1 MKAIMVMFDSL
12 NRAMLEPYGCD
23 WTKTPNFR
31 RLAERTV
38 TFDNCYV
45 GSLPCMPARREM
57 HTGRYNFLH
66 RSWGPL
72 EPFDD
77 SMPEILKNNGVY
89 THLVSDHTHYWEDGG
104 ATYHPRY
111 TTWEISRGQEGDI
124 WKGQVKEP
132 EMPKTPFSAFFERAR
147 KAMKVS
153 GSGIYRQDAVNRQYM
168 DTENKMPQAC
178 TFKNGLEFIDKNHKE
193 DNWFLQIETFD
204 PHEPFFASQRF
215 KDLYPDPDYTE
226 DDFDWPPY
234 APVNENEA
242 VVQHGRK
249 QYAALLSMCDYYLGQ
264 VLDKIDELDMWKDTM
279 LIVNTDHGFLLGE
292 HGWWAK
298 SIMPA
303 YNEIANTPLFIWDPR
318 LGIKGERR
326 NALVQT
332 IDLAP
337 TLLDFFNVPIPKAMQ
352 GKPLKTVI
360 ESDAPIRETALF
372 GYFGCQVNITD
383 GEYVYMRGAVN
394 RSNHPLSEYTLRP
407 AHMKNMFNPKELS
420 DIQLAEPFGFTKG
433 CRTMKI
439 ANPPIAAN
447 AMQFGTK
454 LFNVKNDPGELH
466 ELDDLEVEV
475 RFINALSR
483 MMKENEAPSEQ
494 FERMGIPANGDFT
507 PEMLKEQ
514 REALKKSE
522 VIEGLEGITYEKG
535 AYNQIQFALRLVP
548 AESHKAFIAGIK
560 SQMEAKGQTEI
571 TRELVKAFAS
581 ALPVPADFKQM
592 FLVYLDN
599 AGHTA

>member
-1 MKAIMVMFDSL
+1 MKAIMVMYDSL
-12 NRAMLEPYGCD
+12 NRALLEPYGCD

-31 RLAERTV
+31 RLAERAV

-45 GSLPCMPARREM
+45 GSLPCMPARREL

-77 SMPEILKNNGVY
+77 SMPEILKMNGIY

-124 WKGQVKEP
+124 WKGQVKNP

-168 DTENKMPQAC
+168 DTEDKMPQAL
-178 TFKNGLEFIDKNHKE
+178 TFKNGLEFIDKNYEE
-193 DNWFLQIETFD
+193 DSWFLQIETFD

-234 APVNENEA
+234 AAVNESEA

-249 QYAALLSMCDYYLGQ
+249 QYAALLSMCDHYMGK
-264 VLDKIDELDMWKDTM
+264 VLDKMDELDMWKDTM

-303 YNEIANTPLFIWDPR
+303 YNEIARTPLFIWDPR
-318 LGIKGERR
+318 LEIKGERR

-337 TLLDFFNVPIPKAMQ
+337 TLLDFFNVAIPEAMQ

-372 GYFGCQVNITD
+372 GYFGCQINITD

-394 RSNHPLSEYTLRP
+394 RSNRPLSEYTLMP

-420 DIQLAEPFGFTKG
+420 NIQLAEPFGFTKG

-439 ANPPIAAN
+439 TNPALASN

-466 ELDDLEVEV
+466 EIDEPEVEV

-494 FERMGIPANGDFT
+494 FERMGVPANGKFT
-507 PEMLKEQ
+507 LEMLKEQ
-514 REALKKSE
+514 RETLKKSE
-522 VIEGLEGITYEKG
+522 VIEGLEGFTYEKG
-535 AYNQIQFALRLVP
+535 AYAQIQFIMRMVP
-548 AESHKAFIAGIK
+548 EESHKGFIAGIN
-560 SQMEAKGQTEI
+560 SQMEVKGKTEI
-571 TRELVKAFAS
+571 TKELVKAFAS
-581 ALPVPADFKQM
+581 TLPLPADSKQM
-592 FLVYLDN
+592 FLVYLDT
-599 AGHTA
+599 AGRTM